1 MNRLEPEL
9 PGDLGSP
16 PLDFVLDG
24 FDSPLNLGFEL
35 LWRMAE
41 DEEREVGRLKET
53 DSNSLATVTCI

>member
-41 DEEREVGRLKET
+41 DEEREVGR
-53 DSNSLATVTCI
+53 